1 MRSIN
6 FEELAH
12 DAARPDPR
20 ARRDVRAPHPPSTP
34 TAAVTSTTVATAT
47 PPAPPGSQLPARIT
61 GK

>member
-1 MRSIN
+1 LRSIN

-20 ARRDVRAPHPPSTP
+20 VRRDVPATRPPST
-34 TAAVTSTTVATAT
+34 TSAAATSTTVATAT
-47 PPAPPGSQLPARIT
+47 PPAPPGSQGPTRLA